1 MTEQGDV
8 VERNHS
14 EDEEEVE
21 KESPKEGEKARG
33 TAARKKVT
41 PSVTRKLQKKL
52 KEQKEIM
59 EKVIEERDEFKD
71 KYLRSLAEMDNFRKR
86 VKKEK
91 EEFQKYVLG
100 DFIFGLLEVVDNLE
114 RALKAKTPSEKKG
127 SVVNLLGSDD
137 EKSIISG
144 VEMIYKQ
151 LLDLIKKNNVL
162 EIDAL
167 GKAFDPN
174 LHQALSKEEREDVSE
189 PIVLEV
195 YQKGY
200 MYNEKLLRPTL
211 AKVAIPKE
219 EVEEVAEET
228 NEEESSGEE

>member
-1 MTEQGDV
+1 M
-8 VERNHS
+8 
-14 EDEEEVE
+14 
-21 KESPKEGEKARG
+21 
-33 TAARKKVT
+33 
-41 PSVTRKLQKKL
+41 
-52 KEQKEIM
+52 
-59 EKVIEERDEFKD
+59 
-71 KYLRSLAEMDNFRKR
+71 
-86 VKKEK
+86 
-91 EEFQKYVLG
+91 
-100 DFIFGLLEVVDNLE
+100 VDNLE

-167 GKAFDPN
+167 GKPFDPN

-200 MYNEKLLRPTL
+200 MYNDKLLRPTL

-219 EVEEVAEET
+219 EVEEIAEET
-228 NEEESSGEE
+228 TEEESSGEE

>member
-21 KESPKEGEKARG
+21 KKSPKEEKSRE
-33 TAARKKVT
+33 TAARKKAA

-52 KEQKEIM
+52 KEQKEIL
-59 EKVIEERDEFKD
+59 EKVIGERDEFKD

-167 GKAFDPN
+167 GKPFDPN

-200 MYNEKLLRPTL
+200 MYNDKLLRPTL

-219 EVEEVAEET
+219 EVEEIAEET
-228 NEEESSGEE
+228 TEEESSGEE